1 MSIEDITIKDK
12 EENDLKEEALA
23 DSLVNIKSKKALEKD
38 LNELYKT
45 KKFSIMLIDA
55 KNFKKYN
62 DVYGLKFHNDLI
74 KAIGVKL
81 DKMALQ
87 FNASIYHYDSD
98 KFFIVTNHNLS
109 LIHISEPTRR

>member
-1 MSIEDITIKDK
+1 M
-12 EENDLKEEALA
+12 
-23 DSLVNIKSKKALEKD
+23 EKD

-98 KFFIVTNHNLS
+98 KFFHCYS
-109 LIHISEPTRR
+109 S